1 MPSIYSSY
9 GIKAPPG
16 ASGIKQFLRDNR
28 LENSYWQDK
37 RVFVTGC
44 SGFLGSWVVKALVH
58 RGASVVGL
66 VRDHVPQ
73 SMLFREGM
81 DKQIRIVNGELNDI
95 PLLERV
101 LAEYEVE
108 TIFHLAAQT
117 IVGIANRSPLSTF
130 ETNIRGTWNL
140 LEAAR
145 RASGVKSMV
154 VASSEK
160 AYGEPQSLPFVED
173 HPLHGRHPYDVSKS
187 CVDLIAQTYAT
198 TYQLPLA
205 ITRFSNLYGGGDLNW
220 NRLIPG
226 TIRSVLRRKPPL
238 IRSDG
243 TFKRDYVYVEDAVKA
258 YLTLAERAG
267 QPGICG
273 EAFNFGLGRPVTAL
287 EVVQTIIE
295 VSEHP
300 DLQPIILNEVK
311 NEIRDEYLSPQKA
324 HKLLGWGPEE
334 TLASGLSRTMDWY
347 RAYLG
352 F

>member
-1 MPSIYSSY
+1 MDS
-9 GIKAPPG
+9 
-16 ASGIKQFLRDNR
+16 
-28 LENSYWQDK
+28 SYWQDK

-44 SGFLGSWVVKALVH
+44 SGFLGSWLVQALVQQ
-58 RGASVVGL
+58 GASVVGL

-73 SMLFREGM
+73 SMLFRSGTA
-81 DKQIRIVNGELNDI
+81 DQIRIVNGELNDI
-95 PLLERV
+95 MLLERI
-101 LAEYEVE
+101 LAEYEIE

-130 ETNIRGTWNL
+130 ETNIRGSWHL

-145 RASGVKSMV
+145 RASGVKGIV

-160 AYGEPQSLPFVED
+160 AYGEPQALPFVEE

-187 CVDLIAQTYAT
+187 CVDLIAQTYAF
-198 TYQLPLA
+198 TYQLPVA

-226 TIRSVLRRKPPL
+226 TIRSVLRGKAPI

-243 TFKRDYVYVEDAVKA
+243 TFKRDYVYVEDAVA
-258 YLTLAERAG
+258 GYLKLAERAE

-273 EAFNFGLGRPVTAL
+273 QAFNFGLGRPVNAL
-287 EVVQTIIE
+287 EVVRTIID

-300 DLQPIILNEVK
+300 DLQPVILDEVEH
-311 NEIRDEYLSPQKA
+311 EIRDEYLSPQKA
-324 HKLLGWGPEE
+324 HSRLGWQPAES
-334 TLASGLSRTMDWY
+334 LASGLTRTMDWY
-347 RAYLG
+347 RRYLG
-352 F
+352 L